1 MLLNRKSLRRPS
13 PVARKQRLGKA
24 VPCSTTAASVIAQL
38 KNLKSRYFGHI
49 HLNNSSSTSQHVFY
63 RLG

>member
-13 PVARKQRLGKA
+13 LVARKQRLGK
-24 VPCSTTAASVIAQL
+24 PCDAAQTAASVIAQL
-38 KNLKSRYFGHI
+38 KNLKSRYIGHI